1 MQLLQLLPT
10 NQVRLYVFS
19 KPSLRIAKRQKAELI
34 RSLTVEA
41 CRNSVSENHLAAKTL
56 ASILPTLT
64 SLTDLRMR
72 FLVKGETSFSKEL
85 NNIIRYV
92 VNAEFLAFPN
102 IRLYDFLMLLFS
114 IAYVE
119 IVASKFQLH
128 TLFCNEWLD
137 QRSSRTNPISN
148 SLGFMGGVE
157 LHYNF

>member
-1 MQLLQLLPT
+1 M
-10 NQVRLYVFS
+10 
-19 KPSLRIAKRQKAELI
+19 
-34 RSLTVEA
+34 
-41 CRNSVSENHLAAKTL
+41 
-56 ASILPTLT
+56 
-64 SLTDLRMR
+64 
-72 FLVKGETSFSKEL
+72 KGETSFSKEL